1 MDEEGL
7 EIIQSE
13 EYLAKVKRVSDFING
28 LPLSHADNDKLI
40 SLMLDQNNQA
50 RTDAFLQGFDLG
62 INVMK
67 DSPEETPP
75 IYTKLKVIQGKHTT
89 ESEV

>member
-7 EIIQSE
+7 EIEQSE
-13 EYLAKVKRVSDFING
+13 EYLEKVKRVSDFING

-40 SLMLDQNNQA
+40 SLMLEQNNQA

-62 INVMK
+62 VKLMK
-67 DSPEETPP
+67 DNPEETPP
-75 IYTKLKVIQGKHTT
+75 TYTKLRVIK
-89 ESEV
+89 

>member
-13 EYLAKVKRVSDFING
+13 EYLEKVKRVSDFING
-28 LPLSHADNDKLI
+28 LPLSNADNDKLI

-62 INVMK
+62 VKVMK
-67 DSPEETPP
+67 DNPEETPP
-75 IYTKLKVIQGKHTT
+75 TYTKLRVIK
-89 ESEV
+89 